1 MGSLNSVTLLGNLG
15 ADPVLRYTP
24 SGKKVTNFS
33 LATTERWTDRES
45 KEKKERTEW
54 HRVVLWGRKAEIA
67 EEFLKKGSPALIEG
81 SNRTRSWTDK
91 DGVKRYTTEVVA
103 RRLQLVGKAEVAAGE
118 PLATEDPPADVGD
131 GDPEDIP
138 F

>member
-1 MGSLNSVTLLGNLG
+1 MGSLNTVTLLGNLG
-15 ADPVLRYTP
+15 ADPVVRFTP
-24 SGKKVTNFS
+24 TGKKVANLS

-45 KEKKERTEW
+45 GEKKERTEW
-54 HRVVLWGRKAEIA
+54 HRVVLWGRRAEIA

-103 RRLQLVGKAEVAAGE
+103 RRLQLVGKPNGGSEK
-118 PLATEDPPADVGD
+118 PPATDEPPIEEPAFAGHD
-131 GDPEDIP
+131 EG
-138 F
+138 

>member
-1 MGSLNSVTLLGNLG
+1 MLTSTDRKCNRPFGPRGKVANL
-15 ADPVLRYTP
+15 
-24 SGKKVTNFS
+24 S
-33 LATTERWTDRES
+33 LATSERWTDRES

-103 RRLQLVGKAEVAAGE
+103 SRLQLVGKAEAVAGE
-118 PLATEDPPADVGD
+118 PPATEDPPADDGD

>member
-15 ADPVLRYTP
+15 ADPVIRYTP
-24 SGKKVTNFS
+24 SGKKVANLS
-33 LATTERWTDRES
+33 LATSERWTDRES

-67 EEFLKKGSPALIEG
+67 EEFLKKGSPALIQG

-103 RRLQLVGKAEVAAGE
+103 QRLQLVGKAEVAAGK
-118 PLATEDPPADVGD
+118 PPATDDPPPADGNE
-131 GDPEDIP
+131 DPEDIP